1 MSRDA
6 SGHWVKLQ
14 ASDLYIRY
22 NPCLCFW
29 DIRHLCSAPPRLT
42 VSVRAPATTGE
53 EALSTGDK
61 GLKKDA
67 IGFSDGLTIALAST
81 APAYSLAAVI
91 GSIVVIVG
99 FQAPA
104 ALLVSFVPMFF
115 IAAAFYYMNRADQDC
130 GTSFSWVTRAI
141 GPQSGWI
148 TGWAICVTG
157 ILVVGSLADVAA
169 YSFFDLI
176 GGRIAGRKQARGDAP
191 GPGADRGD
199 DDDLR
204 ARHRALGP
212 PPEGADGPPDRA
224 AAALRRGR
232 DLQGA
237 ERRRRRRRR
246 STPSLSW
253 FNPFAIESGGALT
266 GALLLGVFI
275 YWGWES
281 AVNLNE
287 ETEGAATAPGLAGL
301 VSTVLLLV
309 TYLGVATALVAWK
322 GDVGSRAASTTT
334 RGSSPPTPTGVLGE
348 PLGSLVL
355 LAVVVSALAST
366 QTTILPASRTSLSMA
381 RAEAMPSALG
391 EVSSRYFTPVV
402 STVAIGAPRGRLV
415 PALEADQR
423 KLPLRLALGA
433 GADDRLLLRLH
444 GRRLRRLLPARAAQV
459 GEELPLHRRRA
470 GDRRGAA
477 RLPLRQGADRL
488 LRPGELLHRRLAGS
502 ASRRRP

>member
-1 MSRDA
+1 M
-6 SGHWVKLQ
+6 
-14 ASDLYIRY
+14 
-22 NPCLCFW
+22 
-29 DIRHLCSAPPRLT
+29 
-42 VSVRAPATTGE
+42 
-53 EALSTGDK
+53 STGDK

-104 ALLVSFVPMFF
+104 ALLLSFVPMFF

-169 YSFFDLI
+169 YSFFELVGAESLVESKLAVTLLALALI
-176 GGRIAGRKQARGDAP
+176 AVMTTICVLGTELSANLQKGLMVLQIGPLLLFAAVALFKVFSGDAP
-191 GPGADRGD
+191 G
-199 DDDLR
+199 
-204 ARHRALGP
+204 
-212 PPEGADGPPDRA
+212 A
-224 AAALRRGR
+224 AV
-232 DLQGA
+232 D
-237 ERRRRRRRR
+237 
-246 STPSLSW
+246 PSLSW
-253 FNPFAIESGGALT
+253 FNPFEISSGGALT

-287 ETEGAATAPGLAGL
+287 ETEGAATSPGLAGL

-322 GDVGSRAASTTT
+322 GEAGAAAFDDNEAILANYAE
-334 RGSSPPTPTGVLGE
+334 GVLGS
-348 PLGSLVL
+348 PLDSLVL

-366 QTTILPASRTSLSMA
+366 QTTILPASRTSLSKA

-402 STVAIGAPRGRLV
+402 STVVIGVLAVAWYLPSKLVSENFLFDSLSALALMIAFYYAFTGIACAVYYRRELRKSVKNFLFVGVAPVIGAVLLGYLFFKALV
-415 PALEADQR
+415 DYADPANSYTGSSWFGVAPPAVIGVGFLVLGMVLLAAWRRHQREPFFQRRPEVAPPGLLDSASAHLEPA
-423 KLPLRLALGA
+423 
-433 GADDRLLLRLH
+433 
-444 GRRLRRLLPARAAQV
+444 PARA
-459 GEELPLHRRRA
+459 
-470 GDRRGAA
+470 D
-477 RLPLRQGADRL
+477 
-488 LRPGELLHRRLAGS
+488 
-502 ASRRRP
+502 